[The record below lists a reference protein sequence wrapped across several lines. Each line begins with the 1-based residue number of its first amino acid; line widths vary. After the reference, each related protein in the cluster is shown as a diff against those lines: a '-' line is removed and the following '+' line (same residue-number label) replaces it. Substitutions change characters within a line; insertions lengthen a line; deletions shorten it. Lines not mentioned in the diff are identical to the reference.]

1 MRKLSK
7 EKRDQLILVALVTAG
22 IVAALWFTLINL
34 QQRHLRTLLTAKQKN
49 ERQLKDMEAAI
60 NKADQLNAQVSH
72 LAGQLDAIENGMASG
87 DLYSWMI
94 STLKQFKLPYKIEIP
109 QFSTTVEAE
118 NNMLTKFPYR
128 QVTISITG
136 TGYYHDLGRFVTD
149 LENQFPYMRV
159 QNLDVQ
165 PAPGLVSGGDV
176 EKLSFKMDIVAP
188 VKSSAS

>member
-7 EKRDQLILVALVTAG
+7 EKRDQLILVALVTVGAL
-22 IVAALWFTLINL
+22 AALWFTLINL
-34 QQRHLRTLLTAKQKN
+34 QQRHLKTLLTAKEKN

-60 NKADQLNAQVSH
+60 SKADQLNTEVSN
-72 LAGQLDAIENGMASG
+72 LSGKLETIESGMASG

-94 STLKQFKLPYKIEIP
+94 STLKQFKLPYKVEIP
-109 QFSTTVEAE
+109 QFSTTVESE

-165 PAPGLVSGGDV
+165 PAPGIVAGGDA

-188 VKSSAS
+188 VKAS